1 MYFFKPQDGTSL
13 FQLEKHNTTV
23 KTECMAG
30 VTTFLTMCY
39 IVFVNPSILVQ
50 AGMDYQSV
58 MVATCLAAA
67 IGTLIMG
74 FYANYPFAMAPGM
87 GLNAFFTFTIVLTLG
102 YSWQQALA
110 IVFISGVLFIILTVT
125 GLRTSI
131 VNALPSTIKHAIPA
145 GIGLFIAFIG
155 LNNSGIIRV
164 NQGPII
170 EIIQGIEPG
179 NVDAAIPQILEAPP
193 QVLQMGNMTDPGVL
207 LTIGGFVILSILML
221 LKIRTSM
228 LVTILLITILGI
240 PLSITIVPESISF
253 GSISLD
259 PTFLKLDFKGLF
271 NQGENLGFW
280 NLLFTFLMVVISF
293 TLVDLFD
300 TMGTLL
306 GTADKGNMLDQNG
319 QLPRINQALLAD
331 ATATTCGALL
341 GTSTVTTYIESGSGI
356 IAGGRTG
363 LTSVVTGVLFLVAII
378 LAPIA
383 GMIPVEATSP
393 ILIMV
398 GVLMLDSLR
407 KIDFDKFDEMLPALL
422 VVIIMPFTY
431 SIANGIAWGII
442 LYTIIKL
449 AIGKRDQL
457 HPIMYILSILFAI
470 RYFV

>member
-1 MYFFKPQDGTSL
+1 
-13 FQLEKHNTTV
+13 
-23 KTECMAG
+23 MAG
-30 VTTFLTMCY
+30 ITTFLTMCY

-67 IGTLIMG
+67 IGTLVMG
-74 FYANYPFAMAPGM
+74 LYANYPFAMAPGM
-87 GLNAFFTFTIVLTLG
+87 GLNAFFTFTIVLTMG

-110 IVFISGVLFIILTVT
+110 IVFISGVLFIILTIT

-131 VNALPSTIKHAIPA
+131 INALPATIKHAIPA

-155 LNNSGIIRV
+155 LNNAGIIRV

-170 EIIQGIEPG
+170 EIIQGLEPDDL
-179 NVDAAIPQILEAPP
+179 DAAIPQILEAPP
-193 QVLQMGNMTDPGVL
+193 QVLQMGNISDPGVL
-207 LTIGGFVILSILML
+207 LAIGGFIVLSILML
-221 LKIRTSM
+221 LKVRTSM
-228 LVTILLITILGI
+228 LLAILVVTIAGI
-240 PLSITIVPESISF
+240 PLGITVIPETISF
-253 GSISLD
+253 GGISLE
-259 PTFLKLDFKGLF
+259 PTLLKLDFQGLL
-271 NQGENLGFW
+271 NQEENSGFW

-306 GTADKGNMLDQNG
+306 GTADKGNMLDEKGN
-319 QLPRINQALLAD
+319 LPRINQALLAD
-331 ATATTCGALL
+331 ATATTFGALL

-363 LTSVVTGVLFLVAII
+363 LTAVVVGILFLMAII
-378 LAPIA
+378 LAPVA
-383 GMIPVEATSP
+383 GMIPVQATSP

-407 KIDFDKFDEMLPALL
+407 KIDFENFDEMLPALL

-449 AIGKRDQL
+449 AKGKKHEL
-457 HPIMYILSILFAI
+457 HPLMYVLSVLFAI
-470 RYFV
+470 RYLMT

>member
-1 MYFFKPQDGTSL
+1 
-13 FQLEKHNTTV
+13 
-23 KTECMAG
+23 MAG
-30 VTTFLTMCY
+30 ITTFLTMCY

-58 MVATCLAAA
+58 MIATCLAAA

-74 FYANYPFAMAPGM
+74 LYANYPFALAPGM
-87 GLNAFFTFTIVLTLG
+87 GLNAFFTFTIVLTMG

-110 IVFISGVLFIILTVT
+110 IVFISGVLFIILTIT

-131 VNALPSTIKHAIPA
+131 VNALPATIKHAIPA

-170 EIIQGIEPG
+170 DIIKGLEPD
-179 NVDAAIPQILEAPP
+179 NMDAAIPQILEAPP

-207 LTIGGFVILSILML
+207 LTIGGFVVLSILML
-221 LKIRTSM
+221 LKVRTSM
-228 LVTILLITILGI
+228 LLTILVVTLAGI
-240 PLSITIVPESISF
+240 PLGITIIPETMSF
-253 GSISLD
+253 GNISVN
-259 PTFLKLDFKGLF
+259 PTFLQLDFAGVFKQEG
-271 NQGENLGFW
+271 QVGFW

-306 GTADKGNMLDQNG
+306 GTADKGNMLDEKGN
-319 QLPRINQALLAD
+319 LPRINRALLAD
-331 ATATTCGALL
+331 ATATTFGALL

-363 LTSVVTGVLFLVAII
+363 LTAVVTGSLFLVAIV

-383 GMIPVEATSP
+383 GMIPVQATSP

-407 KIDFDKFDEMLPALL
+407 KIDFETFDEMLPALL

-431 SIANGIAWGII
+431 SIANGIAWGIM

-449 AIGKRDQL
+449 AKGKRKEL
-457 HPIMYILSILFAI
+457 HPLMYVLSVLFAI
-470 RYFV
+470 RYFI